1 VNSIDWIEKELGF
14 KDSGLIAFDKKTN
27 RIYIL
32 SEDAYNY
39 ILSEYQKEK
48 HNLGFALMFDV
59 PIRKSNQLFDIFLK
73 VLELKENFYTRL
85 NFYNNK
91 NNYNTIYLILEI

>member
-1 VNSIDWIEKELGF
+1 MKSIEWIEKDLGF

-32 SEDAYNY
+32 QEDAYNY

-48 HNLGFALMFDV
+48 HILNFTLIFDA

-73 VLELKENFYTRL
+73 VLEKNENFYTRL

-91 NNYNTIYLILEI
+91 NNYNVVYLILEI

>member
-1 VNSIDWIEKELGF
+1 MNSIDWIEKELGF

-48 HNLGFALMFDV
+48 HNLGFALMFDA

-85 NFYNNK
+85 NFYNHK